1 MRILQLVRILLIA
14 DIHSNWPAL
23 RAIQEACDA
32 WLFVGDLVDYGPDP
46 GPCIDWVRQNVE
58 TSVRGNHD
66 HAVAQRILPKGNT
79 GFRKLAVA
87 TRPLHWNLI
96 DPARNKFL
104 ARLPITARVQIDGY
118 RFQLLHAT
126 PRDPMDEY
134 LGPDIAAWEARVQG
148 IEADFLCVGHTHVPY
163 EIQVGDLRVVN
174 PGSVGQPRD
183 GDPRASYVIIE
194 DGQVQFKK
202 VAYDIDETPRLLK
215 KQDVAP
221 WAVELTAAV
230 LQTGGRVSPEEF
242 DRLTR
247 DNFHDE

>member
-1 MRILQLVRILLIA
+1 MRILSLVRILLIA

-23 RAIQEACDA
+23 RAIQESFDVC
-32 WLFVGDLVDYGPDP
+32 LFLGDLVDYGPDP
-46 GPCIDWVRQNVE
+46 VPCLDWVRQNVQA
-58 TSVRGNHD
+58 SVRGNHD
-66 HAVAQRILPKGNT
+66 HAVAQRILPKGNS

-104 ARLPITARVQIDGY
+104 ARLPITARVQLDGY

-134 LGPDIAAWEARVQG
+134 LTADVAGWEARIAG
-148 IEADFLCVGHTHVPY
+148 IEADFLCVGHTHVPF
-163 EIQVGDLRVVN
+163 EIAAGSLRVIN

-183 GDPRASYVIIE
+183 GDPRASYAIIE
-194 DGQVQFKK
+194 DGKVEFKK
-202 VAYDIDETPRLLK
+202 VAYDIEETLALLR
-215 KQDVAP
+215 QRDVAP
-221 WAVELTAAV
+221 WAVELTS
-230 LQTGGRVSPEEF
+230 LILSTGGRVPPEEF

-247 DNFHDE
+247 E

>member
-1 MRILQLVRILLIA
+1 MRILLIA

-23 RAIQEACDA
+23 RAIQEPFDAC
-32 WLFVGDLVDYGPDP
+32 LFVGDLVDYGPDP
-46 GPCIDWVRQNVE
+46 VPCIDWVRQNVH

-134 LGPDIAAWEARVQG
+134 LGPDPAAWEARVQG

-174 PGSVGQPRD
+174 PGSVGQSRD
-183 GDPRASYVIIE
+183 GDPRASYAIIE

-202 VAYDIDETPRLLK
+202 VAYDIDETLRLLK

-221 WAVELTAAV
+221 WAIELSAAV

-247 DNFHDE
+247 DNFNGE

>member
-1 MRILQLVRILLIA
+1 MRV
-14 DIHSNWPAL
+14 
-23 RAIQEACDA
+23 
-32 WLFVGDLVDYGPDP
+32 VDYGPDP
-46 GPCIDWVRQNVE
+46 VPCIDWVRQNVE

-202 VAYDIDETPRLLK
+202 VAYDIDETLRLLK

>member
-1 MRILQLVRILLIA
+1 MRILLIA

-23 RAIQEACDA
+23 RAIQESFDAC
-32 WLFVGDLVDYGPDP
+32 LFVGDLVDYGPDP
-46 GPCIDWVRQNVE
+46 VPCIDWVRQNVE

-87 TRPLHWNLI
+87 TRPLHWTLI

-118 RFQLLHAT
+118 RFQLVHAT

-163 EIQVGDLRVVN
+163 EVQVGDLRVVN

-202 VAYDIDETPRLLK
+202 VAYDIDETLRLLK

-247 DNFHDE
+247 DNFNDE

>member
-23 RAIQEACDA
+23 RAIQESFDAC
-32 WLFVGDLVDYGPDP
+32 LFVGDLVDYGPDP
-46 GPCIDWVRQNVE
+46 VPCIDWVRQNVE

-202 VAYDIDETPRLLK
+202 VAYDIDETLRLLK

>member
-1 MRILQLVRILLIA
+1 MRILLIA

-23 RAIQEACDA
+23 RAIQEPFDAC
-32 WLFVGDLVDYGPDP
+32 LFVGDLVDYGPDP
-46 GPCIDWVRQNVE
+46 VPCIDWVRQNVH

-87 TRPLHWNLI
+87 TRPLHWKLI

-134 LGPDIAAWEARVQG
+134 LGPDPAAWEARVQG

-163 EIQVGDLRVVN
+163 EIQVGGLRVVN

-183 GDPRASYVIIE
+183 GDPRAAYAIYDLMRNVVE
-194 DGQVQFKK
+194 LRRVE
-202 VAYDIDETPRLLK
+202 YDIPTTQRKILAAGLPSRAASRL
-215 KQDVAP
+215 
-221 WAVELTAAV
+221 EI
-230 LQTGGRVSPEEF
+230 GR
-242 DRLTR
+242 
-247 DNFHDE
+247 

>member
-23 RAIQEACDA
+23 RAIQESFDAC
-32 WLFVGDLVDYGPDP
+32 LFVGDLVDYGPDP
-46 GPCIDWVRQNVE
+46 VPCIDWVRQNVE

-134 LGPDIAAWEARVQG
+134 LGPDISAWEARVQG

-202 VAYDIDETPRLLK
+202 VAYDIDETLQLLK

-247 DNFHDE
+247 DNFNDE

>member
-23 RAIQEACDA
+23 RAIQEPFDAC
-32 WLFVGDLVDYGPDP
+32 LFVGDLVDYGPDP
-46 GPCIDWVRQNVE
+46 VPCIDWVRQNVH

-87 TRPLHWNLI
+87 TRPLHWTLI

-134 LGPDIAAWEARVQG
+134 LGPDPGAWETRVQG

-163 EIQVGDLRVVN
+163 EIQVGGLRVVN
-174 PGSVGQPRD
+174 PGSVGQSRD

-202 VAYDIDETPRLLK
+202 VAYDIDETLRLLQK
-215 KQDVAP
+215 RDVAP
-221 WAVELTAAV
+221 WAVELSAAV

-247 DNFHDE
+247 DH

>member
-1 MRILQLVRILLIA
+1 MRILPLVRILLIA

-23 RAIQEACDA
+23 RAIQESFDVC
-32 WLFVGDLVDYGPDP
+32 LFLGDLVDYGPDP
-46 GPCIDWVRQNVE
+46 VPCIDWVRQNVQ

-66 HAVAQRILPKGNT
+66 HAVAQKILPKGSS

-104 ARLPITARVQIDGY
+104 ARLPITARVQLDRY
-118 RFQLLHAT
+118 KFQLLHAT

-134 LGPDIAAWEARVQG
+134 LTTDVAGWEARVQG
-148 IEADFLCVGHTHVPY
+148 IDADFLCVGHTHVPF
-163 EIQVGDLRVVN
+163 ELEAGGLRVIN

-183 GDPRASYVIIE
+183 GDPRASYAIIE
-194 DGQVQFKK
+194 DGKVHFRK
-202 VAYDIDETPRLLK
+202 VAYDIDETLALMR
-215 KQDVAP
+215 KQNVEP

-230 LQTGGRVSPEEF
+230 LRTGGRVPPEEF

-247 DNFHDE
+247 TGDQS

>member
-23 RAIQEACDA
+23 RAIQESFDAC
-32 WLFVGDLVDYGPDP
+32 LFVGDLVDYGPDP
-46 GPCIDWVRQNVE
+46 VPCIDWVRQNVH

-134 LGPDIAAWEARVQG
+134 LGPDVAAWEARVQG

-163 EIQVGDLRVVN
+163 EIQVGGLRVVN

-183 GDPRASYVIIE
+183 GDPRASYAVIE
-194 DGQVQFKK
+194 NGQIQFKK
-202 VAYDIDETPRLLK
+202 VAYDIDETLRLLK
-215 KQDVAP
+215 KRDVAP
-221 WAVELTAAV
+221 WAVELSASV
-230 LQTGGRVSPEEF
+230 LQSGGRVTPEEF

-247 DNFHDE
+247 DS

>member
-23 RAIQEACDA
+23 RAIQESFDAC
-32 WLFVGDLVDYGPDP
+32 LFVGDLVDYGPDP
-46 GPCIDWVRQNVE
+46 VPCIDWVRQNVE

-134 LGPDIAAWEARVQG
+134 LGPDISAWEARVQG

-183 GDPRASYVIIE
+183 GDARASYVIIE

-202 VAYDIDETPRLLK
+202 VAYDIDETLQLLK

-247 DNFHDE
+247 DNFNDE

>member
-1 MRILQLVRILLIA
+1 MRILLIA

-23 RAIQEACDA
+23 RAIQESFDAC
-32 WLFVGDLVDYGPDP
+32 LFVGDLVDYGPDP
-46 GPCIDWVRQNVE
+46 VPCIDWVRQNVE

-87 TRPLHWNLI
+87 TRPLHWTLI

-163 EIQVGDLRVVN
+163 EVQVGDLRVVN

-202 VAYDIDETPRLLK
+202 VAYDIDETLRLLK

-247 DNFHDE
+247 DSFHDE

>member
-23 RAIQEACDA
+23 RAIQEPFDAC
-32 WLFVGDLVDYGPDP
+32 LFVGDLVDYGPDP
-46 GPCIDWVRQNVE
+46 VPCIDWVRQNVH

-87 TRPLHWNLI
+87 TRPLHWKLI

-134 LGPDIAAWEARVQG
+134 LGPDPAAWEARVQG

-163 EIQVGDLRVVN
+163 EIQVGGLRVVN
-174 PGSVGQPRD
+174 PGSVGQSRD

-202 VAYDIDETPRLLK
+202 VAYDIDETLRLLK

-221 WAVELTAAV
+221 WAVELSAAV

-247 DNFHDE
+247 ED

>member
-23 RAIQEACDA
+23 RAIQESFDAC
-32 WLFVGDLVDYGPDP
+32 LFVGDLVDYGPDP
-46 GPCIDWVRQNVE
+46 VPCIDWVRQNVE

-134 LGPDIAAWEARVQG
+134 LGPDISAWEARVQG
-148 IEADFLCVGHTHVPY
+148 IEADFLCGGHTHVPY

-202 VAYDIDETPRLLK
+202 VAYDIDETLQLLK

-247 DNFHDE
+247 DNFNDE